1 MRATNAAIR
10 QLAHDHPQ
18 TNPEIRNHQSIVS
31 LGSDEYGKYP
41 RKKPDVQLRKVLS
54 TTLLGKTGIFGSRA
68 SEVLGY
74 QLSQPTDVLLE
85 GGPEF

>member
-18 TNPEIRNHQSIVS
+18 TNPEIRNHKNSVK
-31 LGSDEYGKYP
+31 LGSDKYGKYP
-41 RKKPDVQLRKVLS
+41 RKEPAAQPFRVLS
-54 TTLLGKTGIFGSRA
+54 TVLLQKIAIFWLRA
-68 SEVLGY
+68 SEVISN
-74 QLSQPTDVLLE
+74 QLSQSEDVLLE